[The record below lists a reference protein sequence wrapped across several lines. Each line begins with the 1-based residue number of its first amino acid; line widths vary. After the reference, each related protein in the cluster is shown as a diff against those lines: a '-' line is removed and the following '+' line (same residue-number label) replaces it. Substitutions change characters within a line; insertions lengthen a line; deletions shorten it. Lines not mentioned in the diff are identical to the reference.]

1 MKFGGEHTVP
11 ARRERVWEAL
21 NDPAVL
27 EACIPGVRELEKR
40 SGHEFAA
47 TVQARIGPVRASFR
61 GAVTLSELD
70 PPNSYRISGEG
81 AGGAAGFVR
90 GGARVRLEDAPAGA
104 TRLAW
109 EAEAQVGGKLAQ
121 VGSRLVGGAA
131 KRLAGEF
138 FDAFSEHVG
147 AGAPDAPATTGTR
160 PAANAPRRNPYA
172 LWGLAAV
179 ATAILAAAFALAL
192 GWR

>member
-21 NDPAVL
+21 NDPAAL

-40 SGHEFAA
+40 SGNEFAA

-81 AGGAAGFVR
+81 TGGAAGFVR
-90 GGARVRLEDAPAGA
+90 GGARVRLEDAPGGA

-131 KRLAGEF
+131 KRLASEF
-138 FDAFSEHVG
+138 FDALSERV
-147 AGAPDAPATTGTR
+147 AAEAPATTET
-160 PAANAPRRNPYA
+160 PPTADAPRRNPYA

-179 ATAILAAAFALAL
+179 ATAILAGAFALAL
-192 GWR
+192 GGR

>member
-27 EACIPGVRELEKR
+27 EACIPGVQALEKR
-40 SGHEFAA
+40 SGNEFAA
-47 TVQARIGPVRASFR
+47 TVQARIGPVRAGFR

-81 AGGAAGFVR
+81 TGGAAGFVR
-90 GGARVRLEDAPAGA
+90 GGARVRLEDAPGGA

-131 KRLAGEF
+131 KRLASEF
-138 FDAFSEHVG
+138 FDALSERV
-147 AGAPDAPATTGTR
+147 AAEAPATTETR
-160 PAANAPRRNPYA
+160 PTADAPRRNPYA

>member
-81 AGGAAGFVR
+81 TGGAAGFVR

-147 AGAPDAPATTGTR
+147 AEAPAAPA
-160 PAANAPRRNPYA
+160 PAADAPRRNPYA

-179 ATAILAAAFALAL
+179 AAAILAAAFALAL

>member
-1 MKFGGEHTVP
+1 MKFGGEHIVP

-27 EACIPGVRELEKR
+27 KACIPGVQDLEKR
-40 SGHEFAA
+40 SGNEFAA

-61 GAVTLSELD
+61 GSVTLSELD

-90 GGARVRLEDAPAGA
+90 GGARVRLEDAPDGA
-104 TRLAW
+104 TRLIW

-131 KRLAGEF
+131 KRLANEF
-138 FDAFSEHVG
+138 FNAFSERVG
-147 AGAPDAPATTGTR
+147 AEIPEAPAAAAAR
-160 PAANAPRRNPYA
+160 PAENAPRRNPYA
-172 LWGLAAV
+172 FWGLAAV
-179 ATAILAAAFALAL
+179 AAAILAAAFALAL
-192 GWR
+192 GGR

>member
-21 NDPAVL
+21 NDPAAL

-40 SGHEFAA
+40 SGNEFAA

-81 AGGAAGFVR
+81 TGGAAGFVR
-90 GGARVRLEDAPAGA
+90 GGARVRLEDAPGGA

-131 KRLAGEF
+131 KRLANEF
-138 FDAFSEHVG
+138 FDALSERV
-147 AGAPDAPATTGTR
+147 AAEAPATTET
-160 PAANAPRRNPYA
+160 PPTADAPRRNPYA

-179 ATAILAAAFALAL
+179 ATAILAGAFALAL
-192 GWR
+192 GGR

>member
-40 SGHEFAA
+40 SENEFAA

-61 GAVTLSELD
+61 GTVTLSDLD

-81 AGGAAGFVR
+81 AGGPAGFVR
-90 GGARVRLEDAPAGA
+90 GGAQVRLEDAPAGA

-138 FDAFSEHVG
+138 FSAFSEHVA
-147 AGAPDAPATTGTR
+147 AGAAEAPAPAEAR

-179 ATAILAAAFALAL
+179 AVAILAAAFAMSL
-192 GWR
+192 GGR

>member
-1 MKFGGEHTVP
+1 MKFGGEHIVP

-27 EACIPGVRELEKR
+27 EACIPGVQDLEKR
-40 SGHEFAA
+40 SGNEFAA

-61 GAVTLSELD
+61 GSVTLSELD

-81 AGGAAGFVR
+81 TGGAAGFVR
-90 GGARVRLEDAPAGA
+90 GGARVRLEDAPDGG
-104 TRLAW
+104 TRLVW

-131 KRLAGEF
+131 KRLANEF
-138 FDAFSEHVG
+138 FNAFSERVG
-147 AGAPDAPATTGTR
+147 AETPEAPA
-160 PAANAPRRNPYA
+160 AAAARTAGNAPRRNPYA

-179 ATAILAAAFALAL
+179 AAAILAAAFALSL
-192 GWR
+192 GGR

>member
-27 EACIPGVRELEKR
+27 KACIPGVQDLEKR
-40 SGHEFAA
+40 SGNEFAA
-47 TVQARIGPVRASFR
+47 TVQARIGPVRANFR
-61 GAVTLSELD
+61 GSVTLSELD

-90 GGARVRLEDAPAGA
+90 GGARVRLEDAPDGG
-104 TRLAW
+104 TRLIW

-131 KRLAGEF
+131 KRLANEF
-138 FDAFSEHVG
+138 FNAFSERVG
-147 AGAPDAPATTGTR
+147 AAAPEASAAAAR
-160 PAANAPRRNPYA
+160 PAGNAPRRNPYA

-179 ATAILAAAFALAL
+179 AAAILAAAFALAL
-192 GWR
+192 GGR

>member
-27 EACIPGVRELEKR
+27 KACIPGVQDLEKR
-40 SGHEFAA
+40 SGNEFAA

-61 GAVTLSELD
+61 GSVTLSELD

-90 GGARVRLEDAPAGA
+90 GGARVRLEDAPDGG
-104 TRLAW
+104 TRLIW

-131 KRLAGEF
+131 KRLANEF
-138 FDAFSEHVG
+138 FNAFSERVG
-147 AGAPDAPATTGTR
+147 AETPEASAVVAR
-160 PAANAPRRNPYA
+160 PARNAPRRNPYA

-179 ATAILAAAFALAL
+179 AAAILAAAFALAL
-192 GWR
+192 GGR